1 MNGDE
6 RIQKYKLAV
15 KQRDERIA
23 DLKASIENV
32 VQKKNAELAAMDQK
46 MQFIM
51 DEKDKKIK
59 VKYSSEIFNQVTT
72 SLATSCPWRW
82 GGQKRRRCSTGHCCR
97 GQSTSCRSG

>member
-23 DLKASIENV
+23 DLKSSIENV
-32 VQKKNAELAAMDQK
+32 IQKKNAELAAMDQK

-59 VKYSSEIFNQVTT
+59 VN
-72 SLATSCPWRW
+72 SLP
-82 GGQKRRRCSTGHCCR
+82 
-97 GQSTSCRSG
+97 

>member
-32 VQKKNAELAAMDQK
+32 IQKKNAELAAMDQK

-59 VKYSSEIFNQVTT
+59 TKSLQPNINPYSS
-72 SLATSCPWRW
+72 ATSCPRRWR
-82 GGQKRRRCSTGHCCR
+82 G
-97 GQSTSCRSG
+97 